1 MLDLIFD
8 VIVDSLLGAIP
19 NVILRIV
26 LFAIGVGATAV
37 GMKLI
42 GESTQIGSI
51 CVFIGLF
58 VMFGT
63 VATYP

>member
-8 VIVDSLLGAIP
+8 VIVDSLLRAIP
-19 NVILRIV
+19 NVIVRIA
-26 LFAIGVGATAV
+26 LFAIGVGATVV

-51 CVFIGLF
+51 LLFIGLF

-63 VATYP
+63 LATYL